1 MIHTEN
7 KSLKKLIEDTIYN
20 KPEKHYFMKE
30 CDNKE
35 NKYMN
40 QIGGYTYGEDT
51 SSLHKREKRNFK
63 N

>member
-1 MIHTEN
+1 MSYTIVMELDLKRYYEDMEYDDEN
-7 KSLKKLIEDTIYN
+7 LKKLIEDTIYN

-40 QIGGYTYGEDT
+40 QIGG
-51 SSLHKREKRNFK
+51 
-63 N
+63 